1 MAQNIKIQESGSKS
15 IFRSPLFIAIIASLI
30 VGAISIYTIKRFQAA
45 AQKKVEVPVAAP
57 AITTVTALGRLEPR
71 GEVIKLSA
79 PTSSNQGSRV
89 EKLLVKE
96 GDPVIGGQVI
106 AILDNRDRL
115 QAALQEAQEAVKVAQ
130 INLAKVQA
138 GAKVGEIDA
147 QKAEIARVQA
157 QSLGDEGAQRELL
170 ARLEAQ
176 WQGDKAAQE
185 STLARLEAQLV
196 GDKAAQ
202 AATIKKLEA
211 ELNNARAEFQRYE
224 QLYKQGAIAQSLYD
238 SKRLLVD
245 TITQQVS
252 EARAVLNRINSTGA
266 KQISEAKTNL
276 ERITKTGSKQISEAR
291 VVLNR
296 INATGNKQV
305 TGATANLDRIA
316 EVRPIDVLAAK
327 AEIGRAIAAQK
338 QARANFDQS
347 YVRAFQN
354 GIVFKVHT
362 RPGETVST
370 DGIVEIGQI
379 KQMMAVAEVYQSD
392 ISRVKPGQN
401 VRVTG
406 DSIPGELR
414 GTVDWVGWQVQRQNI
429 INSDPSSNIDSRVI
443 EVHVRLDE
451 ASSEKAARLTNLQ
464 VKTVIDL

>member
-1 MAQNIKIQESGSKS
+1 MAQNVKTQESGSKS

-45 AQKKVEVPVAAP
+45 AQKKVEVPVVAAP
-57 AITTVTALGRLEPR
+57 ITTVTALGRLEPR

-79 PTSSNQGSRV
+79 PTSSSQGSRV

-157 QSLGDEGAQRELL
+157 QSLGDEGAQRESL

-176 WQGDKAAQE
+176 WAGDKAAQE

-202 AATIKKLEA
+202 AATIKRLQA
-211 ELNNARAEFQRYE
+211 ELNNAKAEFQRYE

-252 EARAVLNRINSTGA
+252 EASSVLNRINSTGA

-296 INATGNKQV
+296 INSTGSKQAA
-305 TGATANLDRIA
+305 GATANLSRIA

-338 QARANFDQS
+338 QARVNFDQS

-379 KQMMAVAEVYQSD
+379 KQMMAVAEVYQTD